1 MFSILAAISMKILS
15 TILLIIFTLTLSAQ
29 PLKRSEYNIILG
41 GCFNKDKVSLSINNR
56 PVFTN
61 YIIDTRDSLAKGNL
75 NLSQDM
81 QGVHINY
88 NGKESIR
95 KAIPFEYLL
104 NIKVTINRKI
114 SRFSLDMRKGNIILL
129 DFCPGK
135 DDQPAIRKLSA
146 SQLQEPYLL
155 M

>member
-1 MFSILAAISMKILS
+1 MFSILAAISMKILL
-15 TILLIIFTLTLSAQ
+15 TIILITFTLILSAQ

-56 PVFTN
+56 SVFTN
-61 YIIDTRDSLAKGNL
+61 YIIDTRDSLTKGNL
-75 NLSQDM
+75 SLSQDVE
-81 QGVHINY
+81 GIHINY
-88 NGKESIR
+88 NGKESTR

-104 NIKVTINRKI
+104 SIKVTVNRKVN
-114 SRFSLDMRKGNIILL
+114 RFSLDMRKGNIILL

-135 DDQPAIRKLSA
+135 DDQSSTRKLSA